1 MADLEAEL
9 HKAAEITNDARLI
22 PAADEFQ
29 HIGDRW
35 QTVAEM
41 SKSASQADDPATT
54 LPEIS
59 PLLSELATLEEAAW
73 SWLQEIA

>member
-1 MADLEAEL
+1 M
-9 HKAAEITNDARLI
+9 I